1 MDKLK
6 MHSLNKVDANI
17 AAIGKLFPNCVTK
30 RMGTGGKVEA
40 ATNYAQ
46 IFATYSPETD
56 RKVL

>member
-40 ATNYAQ
+40 ATNYA
-46 IFATYSPETD
+46 
-56 RKVL
+56 